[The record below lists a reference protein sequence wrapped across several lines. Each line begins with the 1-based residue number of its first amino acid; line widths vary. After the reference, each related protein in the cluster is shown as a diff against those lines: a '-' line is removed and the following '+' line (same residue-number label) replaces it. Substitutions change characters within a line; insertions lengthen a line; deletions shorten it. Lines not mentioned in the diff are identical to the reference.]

1 MILTDGKGPTSLILK
16 LNNMKK
22 TLLLVSFMIISF
34 FAFSQEA
41 NTMSG
46 QTGQAPLAKGQK
58 QINFGLGLD
67 TDGLPVYVQ
76 FDFAIARNVTVSP
89 MVALIG
95 GSSESYTTLG
105 VHGDYHFNS
114 LLDIPSDWDFYAG
127 ANLGFRFYM
136 GQSTGTSA
144 LHLGVQVGG
153 RYYWNQKWGVNLE
166 FGGGA
171 GFGGRIG
178 VSRKL

>member
-1 MILTDGKGPTSLILK
+1 
-16 LNNMKK
+16 MKK
-22 TLLLVSFMIISF
+22 TLLLVSFLVLSTC
-34 FAFSQEA
+34 AFSQVA
-41 NTMSG
+41 DTVSG
-46 QTGQAPLAKGQK
+46 QTGRAPLTRGEE
-58 QINFGLGLD
+58 QINFGLGLN
-67 TDGLPVYVQ
+67 TDGLPVYAQ
-76 FDFAIARNVTVSP
+76 FDFAVARNVTVSP
-89 MVALIG
+89 MVALTG

-114 LLDIPSDWDFYAG
+114 LLDIPSNWDFYAG

-136 GQSTGTSA
+136 GQSTRTGA
-144 LHLGVQVGG
+144 LHLGVQIGG

-171 GFGGRIG
+171 GFGGRVG